1 MDTEDDTRHVAT
13 FRVPPSH
20 PALPGHFPGRPIVPG
35 VVILDEVIGAAERWL
50 GGPLHVTAIP
60 AAKFLAPLLPGVEA
74 RIELERR
81 DSTVAFVVFDGETT
95 LARGSFA
102 TAAADRT

>member
-1 MDTEDDTRHVAT
+1 MPAEDATSHVAT
-13 FRVPPSH
+13 FRVPHSH
-20 PALPGHFPGRPIVPG
+20 PALPGHFPGNAVVPG

-60 AAKFLAPLLPGVEA
+60 AAKFLAPLWPGVEA

-81 DSTVAFVVFDGETT
+81 DSTVAFVVFDGERT

-102 TAAADRT
+102 ITGADRT